1 MAHKML
7 EKSLAYYINEGME
20 NHNVIRVRHIRYE
33 DNHMINDVN
42 PIRDINE
49 RLDLIK
55 KSLDELNRELP
66 SLKRELEEENKRLD
80 EMGARLEHI
89 RQKLKGMSK

>member
-7 EKSLAYYINEGME
+7 EKSLAYYINGGME
-20 NHNVIRVRHIRYE
+20 NHRGIRVRHIRHE

-49 RLDLIK
+49 G
-55 KSLDELNRELP
+55 
-66 SLKRELEEENKRLD
+66 LD
-80 EMGARLEHI
+80 EMGARLE
-89 RQKLKGMSK
+89 RMKQKLKGMSK